1 MLKLAAA
8 LAGAVLLAS
17 CGDDRQTSTPAP
29 RPAAVVTATPAP
41 AHTPAPRR
49 PLRRPRCRHGVAD
62 CASTS
67 GTIVYVERVD
77 PDGDGDL
84 HVALLSRQSLTYP
97 GISVVKF
104 ERRVRPA
111 HVPAIGS
118 WMTAVG
124 ERYTG
129 THDDRNLRVE
139 RYRR

>member
-1 MLKLAAA
+1 MWRRLAIAV
-8 LAGAVLLAS
+8 AVLLA
-17 CGDDRQTSTPAP
+17 
-29 RPAAVVTATPAP
+29 AAVVLVAAGLLVPGG
-41 AHTPAPRR
+41 R
-49 PLRRPRCRHGVAD
+49 PLHCPDRRVPSYET
-62 CASTS
+62 CAAVS
-67 GTIVYVERVD
+67 GRVVYVQAVD

-104 ERRVRPA
+104 QQRVRPA
-111 HVPAIGS
+111 HPPAIGS

-129 THDDRNLRVE
+129 THDDHNVRVE